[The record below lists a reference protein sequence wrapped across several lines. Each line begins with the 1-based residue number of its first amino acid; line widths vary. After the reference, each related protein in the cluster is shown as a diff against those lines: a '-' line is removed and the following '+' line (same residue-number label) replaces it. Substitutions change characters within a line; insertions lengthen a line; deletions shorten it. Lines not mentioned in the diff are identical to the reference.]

1 MKRILFPLV
10 IFLAA
15 CSGKENSAV
24 QTVDLAEV
32 PVQEV
37 KFEVLP
43 LDTSKVIYPKGIL
56 VWNDHLILA
65 TPKEDN
71 LFSFWDRNTL
81 DYQFSTTIKGQGP
94 DDISSLDPSYMKASD
109 NSIFVLDDNTEVE
122 MILEGNRLKKEMQ
135 SMDSVRLRLMRNP
148 I

>member
-1 MKRILFPLV
+1 MMKRILFPLV

-43 LDTSKVIYPKGIL
+43 LDTSKVFNFRSI
-56 VWNDHLILA
+56 
-65 TPKEDN
+65 N
-71 LFSFWDRNTL
+71 LRYIN
-81 DYQFSTTIKGQGP
+81 
-94 DDISSLDPSYMKASD
+94 
-109 NSIFVLDDNTEVE
+109 
-122 MILEGNRLKKEMQ
+122 
-135 SMDSVRLRLMRNP
+135 
-148 I
+148 